1 MKYFLIDCLGNYRNE
16 DYCFTD
22 KGPKGV
28 MDGYDLLVGTRVA
41 DEYPDGLGET
51 TLKLGEDYPGLELTS
66 FIGNTSTML
75 IVKHETAT
83 FIQTFDVGEIE
94 VIPFTLINHK
104 GRVHSRDYVF
114 VNPLGSV
121 DCLDMNKTEK
131 KLHDDGS
138 IMKITKFVLA
148 ASKLAGVRHLFRLKE
163 DLTQYVFSE
172 ALVTALRERGC
183 TNFVFEEL
191 EQS

>member
-1 MKYFLIDCLGNYRNE
+1 MKYFILDGLGNYRNE

-22 KGPKGV
+22 RGPRGV
-28 MDGYDLLVGTRVA
+28 MDSYDLVACVRVA

-51 TLKLGEDYPGLELTS
+51 KLELGEDYPGLELTS
-66 FIGNTSTML
+66 YIGNTKSML
-75 IVKHETAT
+75 IVNRETAA
-83 FIQTFDVGEIE
+83 IVQSQDVGELE

-114 VNPLGSV
+114 LNPLSCV
-121 DCLDMNKTEK
+121 DCLDLNKSAVDR
-131 KLHDDGS
+131 HRDGS

-148 ASKLAGVRHLFRLKE
+148 ASKLAGLCNLFRPKE
-163 DLTQYVFSE
+163 DLGRYIFSE
-172 ALVTALRERGC
+172 TLVNALHARGC

-191 EQS
+191 EQI